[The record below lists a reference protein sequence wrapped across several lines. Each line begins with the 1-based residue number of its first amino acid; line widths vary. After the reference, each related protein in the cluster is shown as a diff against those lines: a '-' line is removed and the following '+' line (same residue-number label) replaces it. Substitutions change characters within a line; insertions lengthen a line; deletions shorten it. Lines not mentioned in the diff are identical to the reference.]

1 MLQNPNTD
9 LTPMQYERVYPTVD
23 VDPLQ
28 VETLIDLQGQLEI
41 LDDEEEDTELESED
55 EYENQDLISDCEY
68 G

>member
-41 LDDEEEDTELESED
+41 LDDEEEDTELGSED